1 MWYKSESGY
10 DYALG
15 ELGQAITKYRSAIS
29 YLEKQDNEKSNL
41 KIVELREKMR
51 EYLTWLKPRQS

>member
-1 MWYKSESGY
+1 MI
-10 DYALG
+10 LG
-15 ELGQAITKYRSAIS
+15 VKMNGI
-29 YLEKQDNEKSNL
+29 LEKQDNEKSNL